1 MRLKELAELDKLQQ
15 RRATFDFI
23 RDAMDEEELVV
34 TVLGGASDDD
44 AAALKGL
51 TMWAS
56 VNNLSWSPS

>member
-1 MRLKELAELDKLQQ
+1 MRMRLKELAELDELQQ

-51 TMWAS
+51 TM
-56 VNNLSWSPS
+56 